1 MIRFLANYCKRIPK
15 TKVEIDKLGNIF
27 VTKGKSETYPCIV
40 AHTDQVQ
47 RLHPKDFVAIE
58 TRELIFGYSPSTRQ
72 QCGLGADDKNG
83 IWIALKCLEKYPI
96 MKAAFFVGEEIGCL
110 GSESCNMSFFDDT
123 RFVIQCDRRG
133 YKDLITEICGI
144 NLCSD
149 EFLEDIKYQSFGYA
163 KEHGLTTDV
172 GTLKER
178 QLPVCA
184 INISCGYYNP
194 HSDEEITVKD
204 KDDNFVGYSYQRLL
218 DVLKEK
224 EDKSE
229 YNIVVYY
236 EWWLMVI
243 FDGLYSIGE
252 SEVESFLVYFKYIGI
267 IATNSILLDEHKENM
282 TNKQFVERFI
292 SLVKE
297 FTGDIDERVL
307 FKALT
312 DEERMKQEID
322 AITQTEQESMMEQ

>member
-1 MIRFLANYCKRIPK
+1 MEQKKKLTNAQLQKRLENAIVFVPK
-15 TKVEIDKLGNIF
+15 TKDTISIFFSDKGVRL
-27 VTKGKSETYPCIV
+27 V
-40 AHTDQVQ
+40 ADADGCV
-47 RLHPKDFVAIE
+47 IE
-58 TRELIFGYSPSTRQ
+58 TNYHRHVYSNITSAGVSRPYLYTKRVIEIAS
-72 QCGLGADDKNG
+72 DKN
-83 IWIALKCLEKYPI
+83 
-96 MKAAFFVGEEIGCL
+96 
-110 GSESCNMSFFDDT
+110 
-123 RFVIQCDRRG
+123 
-133 YKDLITEICGI
+133 
-144 NLCSD
+144 
-149 EFLEDIKYQSFGYA
+149 
-163 KEHGLTTDV
+163 
-172 GTLKER
+172 TL
-178 QLPVCA
+178 
-184 INISCGYYNP
+184 
-194 HSDEEITVKD
+194 EEITVKD
-204 KDDNFVGYSYQRLL
+204 KDDNFVGYSYQRLI